1 MRDPVQEFRAA
12 ILAAL
17 GHAPEVIEPGKL
29 HRFATRD
36 RRGDS
41 AGWCK
46 LFADGRAG
54 AFGDWRTGA
63 TETWTAADRASM
75 TQST

>member
-1 MRDPVQEFRAA
+1 MSNHPAQDFRTA

-17 GHAPEVIEPGKL
+17 GHAPEAIDPDKL
-29 HRFATRD
+29 HRFATSD

-41 AGWCK
+41 SGWCK

-54 AFGDWRTGA
+54 VFGDWRSGF
-63 TETWTAADRASM
+63 S
-75 TQST
+75 